1 MSITTKALEPL
12 RVAIVHD
19 WLVVNG
25 GAEKVLQNLLDLF
38 PSADLFTLVD
48 FLPKKD
54 RSWLGE
60 RKITTSF
67 IQNLPMSKTKFRNY
81 FPLFPI
87 AIEQLDVTD
96 YDLVLSSSYSVAKG
110 IITGPEQ
117 LHICYCHSPAR
128 YAWDLQFQY
137 LKESGLHKG
146 LKSLIVR
153 YFLHKFRI
161 WDYRTS
167 NGVDLFIAN
176 SAFIQKRIKKCYG
189 RESEL
194 IFPPVDLTKFT
205 LETEKSDF
213 YLTASRLVPY
223 KRIDLIVAAFAKTP
237 KRNLKVIGDGP
248 DMNKILSIA
257 KEFSNIEI
265 LGFQSD
271 AILQDNM
278 RKAKAFVFAAEEDF
292 GIIPVEAQASGTP
305 VIAFGRGGCL
315 ETVKDSITGIHFLSQ
330 NVDSINDAIDRFE
343 CATLAEPFEIRE
355 YAKRFSKEA
364 FKLGIKSLVEKHLTI
379 KSIL

>member
-1 MSITTKALEPL
+1 MSITKKAQVPL
-12 RVAIVHD
+12 KVAIVHD

-25 GAEKVLQNLLDLF
+25 GAEKVLRNLLDLF

-48 FLPKKD
+48 FLHQED
-54 RSWLGE
+54 RSWLGK

-67 IQNLPMSKTKFRNY
+67 IQKLPMSKTKFRNY

-87 AIEQLDVTD
+87 AIEQLDVTE

-167 NGVDLFIAN
+167 NGVNLFVAN

-194 IFPPVDLTKFT
+194 IYPPADLTKFT
-205 LETEKSDF
+205 LETEKSNF
-213 YLTASRLVPY
+213 YLTASRFVPY
-223 KRIDLIVAAFAKTP
+223 KRIDLIVEAFTKTP
-237 KRNLKVIGDGP
+237 ERNLKVIGDGP
-248 DMNKILSIA
+248 DMDKILSIA
-257 KEFSNIEI
+257 KGFCNIEI

-271 AILQDNM
+271 TILQDNM

-305 VIAFGRGGCL
+305 VIAFGKGGCL
-315 ETVKDSITGIHFLSQ
+315 ETVKDGITGIHFLSQ
-330 NVDSINDAIDRFE
+330 NVDSINAAIDRFE
-343 CATLAEPFEIRE
+343 CTTLAQPLEIRE
-355 YAKRFSKEA
+355 HANKFSQEA
-364 FKLGIKSLVEKHLTI
+364 FKFGIKSLVEKHLTT
-379 KSIL
+379 K

>member
-1 MSITTKALEPL
+1 MSCTTKKQRPL
-12 RVAIVHD
+12 KVAIVHD

-48 FLPKKD
+48 FLPKQD
-54 RSWLGE
+54 RVWLTD

-67 IQNLPMSKTKFRNY
+67 IQKLPFSKTKFRNY
-81 FPLFPI
+81 LPLFPI
-87 AIEQLDVTD
+87 AIEQLDVTG

-110 IITGPEQ
+110 VITGPEQ
-117 LHICYCHSPAR
+117 LHVCYCHSPAR

-137 LKESGLHKG
+137 LKESGLQKG
-146 LKSLIVR
+146 LKGLLVR

-167 NGVDLFIAN
+167 NGVDIFVAN

-194 IFPPVDLTKFT
+194 IFPPVDLSKFT
-205 LETEKSDF
+205 LETEKSNF
-213 YLTASRLVPY
+213 YLAASRLVPY
-223 KRIDLIVAAFAKTP
+223 KRIDLIVDAFTRTP
-237 KRNLKVIGDGP
+237 ERQLKVIGDGP
-248 DMNKILSIA
+248 DMGKILAIA
-257 KEFSNIEI
+257 KGFSNIEI

-271 AILQDNM
+271 AILQHNM
-278 RKAKAFVFAAEEDF
+278 QKAKAFVFAAEEDF

-305 VIAFGRGGCL
+305 VIAFGKGGCL
-315 ETVKDSITGIHFLSQ
+315 ETVNDGITGIHFLSQ
-330 NVDSINDAIDRFE
+330 SVESIIDAIDQFE
-343 CATLAEPFEIRE
+343 STSLAAPQEIRE
-355 YAKRFSKEA
+355 HANKFSQET
-364 FKLGIKSLVEKHLTI
+364 FKFGIKSLISEHLTI
-379 KSIL
+379 K